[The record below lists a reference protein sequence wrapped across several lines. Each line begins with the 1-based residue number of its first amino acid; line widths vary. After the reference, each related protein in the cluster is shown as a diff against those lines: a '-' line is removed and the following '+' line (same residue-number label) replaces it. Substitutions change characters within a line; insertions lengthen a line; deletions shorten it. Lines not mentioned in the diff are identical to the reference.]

1 MTAAGNR
8 GTGHDPLP
16 AGMGNAGMDDPFALA
31 RARLAARLARE
42 RSPRPDLPQLDE
54 LLAEV
59 AELQPLPAVATK
71 ILQLGENQQFSAHE
85 LATIIA
91 SDQVLTARLLRLAN
105 SAYYGAARRIGTVR
119 DAVVLLGFRTVQQ
132 VALAYCLVGNP
143 RPLANLEYLEFWQ
156 FSIATGLL
164 SEILARTEGRHQ
176 DAAFTAGVIHNI
188 GLLTLD
194 QQRPHVLTEVLTRA
208 RQQHETLH
216 QAERGLLGYTDAD
229 LGGAL
234 ALHWNFPEELAEAVR
249 SHASLD
255 ATPPPESLAALVMR
269 ARIFARSY
277 GLSDGLRERP
287 DPAPDAEWAGSQFT
301 YSLERE
307 GGMDRILERADA
319 FIAATLG

>member
-1 MTAAGNR
+1 MAAAWNG
-8 GTGHDPLP
+8 GLGPDPQQ
-16 AGMGNAGMDDPFALA
+16 ATIDDPFALA

-42 RSPRPDLPQLDE
+42 QSPRPDLPHLDE

-71 ILQLGENQQFSAHE
+71 ILQLGGDQQFSAHE

-91 SDQVLTARLLRLAN
+91 SDQVLTAQLLRLAN
-105 SAYYGAARRIGTVR
+105 SAFYGASRRIGTVR

-132 VALAYCLVGNP
+132 VALASCLVGNP
-143 RPLANLEYLEFWQ
+143 RPLANIEYLEFWQ

-176 DAAFTAGVIHNI
+176 EAAFTAGVVHNI

-194 QQRPHVLTEVLTRA
+194 QHRPQVLTEVLTRA

-234 ALHWNFPEELAEAVR
+234 ALHWNFPEELAGAVR
-249 SHASLD
+249 GHATLE
-255 ATPPPESLAALVMR
+255 APPPPESLAALVMR

-287 DPAPDAEWAGSQFT
+287 DPRPEAEWPGSQFT
-301 YSLERE
+301 SSLERE

-319 FIAATLG
+319 FISATLG

>member
-1 MTAAGNR
+1 MPQVGNR
-8 GTGHDPLP
+8 QYGEEPRQ
-16 AGMGNAGMDDPFALA
+16 MDDPFALA

-54 LLAEV
+54 LIAEV

-71 ILQLGENQQFSAHE
+71 ILQLGESQQFSAHE

-105 SAYYGAARRIGTVR
+105 SAYYGASRRIGTVR
-119 DAVVLLGFRTVQQ
+119 DAVVLLGFRTVHQ
-132 VALAYCLVGNP
+132 VALASCLVDNP
-143 RPLANLEYLEFWQ
+143 KPLSNIEYNDFWQ

-164 SEILARTEGRHQ
+164 SEILARTEGHHQ
-176 DAAFTAGVIHNI
+176 DEAFTAGVLHNI

-194 QQRPHVLTEVLTRA
+194 QHRPHVLTEVMTRA
-208 RQQHETLH
+208 KQQQETLH

-234 ALHWNFPEELAEAVR
+234 ALHWNFPAPLAEAVR
-249 SHASLD
+249 GHAGLD
-255 ATPPPESLAALVMR
+255 APPAQDSLTGVVLR
-269 ARIFARSY
+269 ARLFARSY
-277 GLSDGLRERP
+277 SLSDGLRERP
-287 DPAPDAEWAGSQFT
+287 DPLPAVDDWATPRFEST
-301 YSLERE
+301 LERE

-319 FIAATLG
+319 FIAAALG